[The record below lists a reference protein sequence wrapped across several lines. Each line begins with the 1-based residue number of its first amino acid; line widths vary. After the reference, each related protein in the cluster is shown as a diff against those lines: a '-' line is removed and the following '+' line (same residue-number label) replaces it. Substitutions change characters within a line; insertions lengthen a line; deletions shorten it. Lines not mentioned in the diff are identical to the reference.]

1 LTDVDVM
8 CKISIIV
15 YMEEGPMSRLQL
27 AINVEDLDAAQA
39 FYTKLLGTPPA
50 KTKPGYVNFSV
61 ADPPLKLILF
71 KGPAGTINHLGI
83 EVPTSDEVSAATKR
97 LSEAGL
103 ATDVEEHVDCCY
115 AVQDKVWVSDPD
127 GSRWEVYT
135 VLEDTAEAQNCGT
148 DGVCVST
155 SDKACC

>member
-1 LTDVDVM
+1 
-8 CKISIIV
+8 
-15 YMEEGPMSRLQL
+15 MSRLQL
-27 AINVEDLDAAQA
+27 AINVEDLDAAQD

-71 KGPAGTINHLGI
+71 KGQAGTINHLGI
-83 EVPTSDEVSAATKR
+83 EVQSPDEVQAATKR
-97 LSEAGL
+97 LTAEGL

-135 VLEDTAEAQNCGT
+135 VLADSAESQKCGP
-148 DGVCVST
+148 DGACAST
-155 SDKACC
+155 PEKACC